1 MPGKKCQK
9 PVKVGGDRH
18 AVRLGITVAGSPHL
32 LAYAYKNVV
41 DASEC
46 INPTNLL

>member
-9 PVKVGGDRH
+9 PVKVGGDR
-18 AVRLGITVAGSPHL
+18 RLGIAVAGSPHL
-32 LAYAYKNVV
+32 LAYTYKNVV

-46 INPTNLL
+46 LNPTNLL